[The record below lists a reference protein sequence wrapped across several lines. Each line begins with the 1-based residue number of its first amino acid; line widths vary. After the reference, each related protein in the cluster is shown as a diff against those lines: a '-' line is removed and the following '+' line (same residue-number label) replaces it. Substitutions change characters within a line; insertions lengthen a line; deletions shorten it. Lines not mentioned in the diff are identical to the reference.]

1 MSSLLYADK
10 IQINDHIS
18 IKIPTVGEIMD
29 HEDDYFAAVYFV
41 VATPYDMMV
50 PLDNIGIDFSQV
62 TPFDVFCLI
71 FNELK
76 KMDTSLLFGDL
87 DLNGFKLAENTKTGE
102 VILRCEETGAVIDR
116 VLHDK
121 IANTFRKILN
131 IQKNDK
137 HPGNEEAKKYM
148 LTRAKEKAKRQR
160 RRKRHQQSQI
170 EGLIVSLVN
179 TEQFPYNYE
188 TVRDLTIYQFYASLK
203 QITHKISFDNTM
215 IGVYAGTVKF
225 DDLKKENRTW
235 LGS

>member
-1 MSSLLYADK
+1 MSSLLYAHD
-10 IQINDHIS
+10 IPINEHIS
-18 IKIPTVGEIMD
+18 VRIPTLGEIID
-29 HEDDYFAAVYFV
+29 HEDEYYAAVYLV

-50 PLDNIGIDFSQV
+50 PLDGIGIDFAQV
-62 TPFDVFCLI
+62 TPFDVFCLV
-71 FNELK
+71 FGELK
-76 KMDTSLLFGDL
+76 KADTSLLFGDL
-87 DLNGFKLAENTKTGE
+87 DLTGFQLAENTKTGE

-121 IANTFRKILN
+121 IANTFRKMLN
-131 IQKNDK
+131 LQKNDK
-137 HPGNEEAKKYM
+137 RPGNEEAKKYM

-160 RRKRHQQSQI
+160 RSKRQSQSQL
-170 EGLIVSLVN
+170 ESLIVSLVN

-188 TVRDLTIYQFYASLK
+188 TVRDLTIYQFHASLK

-225 DDLKKENRTW
+225 DDLKKENKTW